1 MRSADVVIIGGGVM
15 GASIAYHLAK
25 EKVRVILLERE
36 SCLGTGAT
44 GHCSGGV
51 RHQFSNPANVKL
63 SLASL
68 RKLRAMP
75 EELDCEIDMHF
86 DGYLFVISS
95 EKALEN
101 FRASAA
107 MQNALGVSTEI
118 LPREEIA
125 KLVSH
130 VNLRINVDGLLGG
143 SYSREDGVA
152 DPHGVTSAYARA
164 AKQLGAEINL
174 NSEVTAIKK
183 QGSRIDSVC
192 TPNDEIATSIVVNAA
207 GPWSASIGEMAGISV
222 PVQPYRRHVFITHGF
237 PEVPTN
243 HIFVIDFETTFY
255 FHREGEGVLMGMSD
269 PDEPASFV
277 DAVDWNFLD
286 RVTEVGVRRFPPL
299 ANASIRRAWAGLYEV
314 TPDAN
319 PIIGEA
325 AELPGFFLATGFSG
339 HGFMHGPIVGEL
351 LADLILQRQ
360 PQIDISCFSLDRFS
374 RTAVRPEVNVV

>member
-1 MRSADVVIIGGGVM
+1 M

-25 EKVRVILLERE
+25 ENVHVILLERD
-36 SCLGTGAT
+36 SRLGTGAT
-44 GHCSGGV
+44 GRCSGGV

-68 RKLRAMP
+68 RKLKAMP
-75 EELDCEIDMHF
+75 EELDCDIDMHF
-86 DGYLFVISS
+86 DGYLFLISS
-95 EKALEN
+95 EKGLDN

-107 MQNALGVSTEI
+107 MQNALGVSTEMF
-118 LPREEIA
+118 PPDQIA
-125 KLVSH
+125 KLVSGL
-130 VNLRINVDGLLGG
+130 NLDDVLAG
-143 SYSREDGVA
+143 SYSPEDGVA
-152 DPHGVTSAYARA
+152 DPHGVTSGYASA
-164 AKQLGAEINL
+164 AKRLGAEINL
-174 NSEVTAIKK
+174 NAEVIAIKK
-183 QGSRIDSVC
+183 RGSQITSVC
-192 TPNDEIATSIVVNAA
+192 TSTEEIATSIVVNAA
-207 GPWSASIGEMAGISV
+207 GPWSASIGEMAGVSV

-237 PEVPTN
+237 PEGPAN
-243 HIFVIDFETTFY
+243 HIFVIDFETSFY

-286 RVTEVGVRRFPPL
+286 RVTDVGVRRFPPL

-325 AELPGFFLATGFSG
+325 SQLPGFFLATGFSG

-351 LADLILQRQ
+351 IADLILRRQ
-360 PQIDISCFSLDRFS
+360 PQINISCFSLDRFS
-374 RTAVRPEVNVV
+374 RTAIRPEVNVV

>member
-1 MRSADVVIIGGGVM
+1 M

-25 EKVRVILLERE
+25 DKVRVILLERE
-36 SCLGTGAT
+36 SRLGTGAT
-44 GHCSGGV
+44 GRCSGGV

-86 DGYLFVISS
+86 DGYLFLISS
-95 EKALEN
+95 EKGLEN

-118 LPREEIA
+118 VPTERVA
-125 KLVSH
+125 KLVPH
-130 VNLRINVDGLLGG
+130 ANLGDVLAG
-143 SYSREDGVA
+143 SYSFEDGVA
-152 DPHGVTSAYARA
+152 DPDGVTSGYARA
-164 AKQLGAEINL
+164 AKRLGAEINL
-174 NSEVTAIKK
+174 NAEVVAIKK
-183 QGSRIDSVC
+183 QGSRIATVC
-192 TPNDEIATSIVVNAA
+192 TRTHEIATSMVVNAA
-207 GPWSASIGEMAGISV
+207 GPWSASVGEMAGVAV

-237 PEVPTN
+237 PDVPTN

-255 FHREGEGVLMGMSD
+255 FHREGEGVLTGMSD
-269 PDEPASFV
+269 PDEPSSFI

-286 RVTEVGVRRFPPL
+286 RVTDVGVRRFPPL
-299 ANASIRRAWAGLYEV
+299 AKASIRRAWAGLYEV

-325 AELPGFFLATGFSG
+325 TQLPGFFLATGFSG

-351 LADLILQRQ
+351 LADLILRCQ

>member
-1 MRSADVVIIGGGVM
+1 M
-15 GASIAYHLAK
+15 GTSIAYHLAK
-25 EKVRVILLERE
+25 EKIRVILLERE
-36 SCLGTGAT
+36 SRLGTGAT
-44 GHCSGGV
+44 GRCSGGV

-68 RKLRAMP
+68 RKLKAMP

-86 DGYLFVISS
+86 DGYLFLISS
-95 EKALEN
+95 EKGLEN

-118 LPREEIA
+118 VPPEKIA
-125 KLVSH
+125 QLVSH
-130 VNLRINVDGLLGG
+130 VNLDDIIAG
-143 SYSREDGVA
+143 SYSCEDGVA
-152 DPHGVTSAYARA
+152 DPHGVTSGYSRA
-164 AKQLGAEINL
+164 ARHLGAEISL
-174 NSEVTAIKK
+174 GSEVIAIKK
-183 QGSRIDSVC
+183 QGSQITSVC
-192 TPNDEIATSIVVNAA
+192 TSTEEIATSMVVNAA
-207 GPWSASIGEMAGISV
+207 GPWSASIGDMAGVAV

-237 PEVPTN
+237 PEVPSN

-269 PDEPASFV
+269 PDEPPSFV

-286 RVTEVGVRRFPPL
+286 RVTDVGVRRFPPL
-299 ANASIRRAWAGLYEV
+299 EKASIRRAWAGLYEV

-325 AELPGFFLATGFSG
+325 TQLPGFFLATGFSG

-351 LADLILQRQ
+351 LADIVLRRQ
-360 PQIDISCFSLDRFS
+360 PQIDIFSFSLDRFLGS
-374 RTAVRPEVNVV
+374 VPKREVNVV

>member
-1 MRSADVVIIGGGVM
+1 VVIIGGGVM

-25 EKVRVILLERE
+25 EKIRVVLLERE
-36 SCLGTGAT
+36 SRLGTGAT
-44 GHCSGGV
+44 GRCSGGV

-86 DGYLFVISS
+86 DGYLFLISS
-95 EKALEN
+95 EEGLEN

-118 LPREEIA
+118 LTPDQIA
-125 KLVSH
+125 KLVSD
-130 VNLRINVDGLLGG
+130 VNLRITFDDVLAG

-152 DPHGVTSAYARA
+152 DPHGVTSGYARA
-164 AKQLGAEINL
+164 AKQLGAEIKVNA
-174 NSEVTAIKK
+174 EVIAIKK
-183 QGSRIDSVC
+183 HGSRITSVC
-192 TPNDEIATSIVVNAA
+192 TPTDEIATSMVVNAA
-207 GPWSASIGEMAGISV
+207 GPWSASIGQMAGVPV

-237 PEVPTN
+237 PDVPAN
-243 HIFVIDFETTFY
+243 HIFVIDFETSFY

-269 PDEPASFV
+269 PDEPSSFV

-286 RVTEVGVRRFPPL
+286 RVTDVGVRRFPPL
-299 ANASIRRAWAGLYEV
+299 AKASIRRAWAGLYEV

-325 AELPGFFLATGFSG
+325 RQLPGFFLATGFSG

-351 LADLILQRQ
+351 IAELILRRR
-360 PQIDISCFSLDRFS
+360 PQIDISSFSLERFS

>member
-1 MRSADVVIIGGGVM
+1 MRSTDVVIIGGGVM

-36 SCLGTGAT
+36 PRLGTGAT
-44 GHCSGGV
+44 GRCSGGV

-68 RKLRAMP
+68 RKLKAMP

-86 DGYLFVISS
+86 DGYLFLITS
-95 EKALEN
+95 ENGLKN

-107 MQNALGVSTEI
+107 MQNALGVSTEM
-118 LPREEIA
+118 LTPDEIA
-125 KLVSH
+125 KLISH
-130 VNLRINVDGLLGG
+130 VNLRINVDDVLAG

-152 DPHGVTSAYARA
+152 DPHGVTSGYARA
-164 AKQLGAEINL
+164 ARQLGAEINL
-174 NSEVTAIKK
+174 NAEVVAIKK
-183 QGSRIDSVC
+183 QGSQITSVC
-192 TPNDEIATSIVVNAA
+192 TATDEIATSIVVNAA
-207 GPWSASIGEMAGISV
+207 GPWSARIGEMAGVPV

-243 HIFVIDFETTFY
+243 HIFVIDFETSFY

-269 PDEPASFV
+269 PDEPSSFI

-286 RVTEVGVRRFPPL
+286 RVTDVGVRRFPPL
-299 ANASIRRAWAGLYEV
+299 AKASIRRAWAGLYEV

-325 AELPGFFLATGFSG
+325 SQLPGFFLATGFSG

-351 LADLILQRQ
+351 IADLILRRR

-374 RTAVRPEVNVV
+374 RTAARPEVNVV

>member
-1 MRSADVVIIGGGVM
+1 
-15 GASIAYHLAK
+15 
-25 EKVRVILLERE
+25 
-36 SCLGTGAT
+36 
-44 GHCSGGV
+44 
-51 RHQFSNPANVKL
+51 
-63 SLASL
+63 
-68 RKLRAMP
+68 
-75 EELDCEIDMHF
+75 
-86 DGYLFVISS
+86 
-95 EKALEN
+95 
-101 FRASAA
+101 

-152 DPHGVTSAYARA
+152 DPHGVTSSYARA
-164 AKQLGAEINL
+164 AKRLGAEINL

-192 TPNDEIATSIVVNAA
+192 TPTEEIATSIVVNAA

-325 AELPGFFLATGFSG
+325 SQLPGFFLATGFSG

-351 LADLILQRQ
+351 FADLILRRQ
-360 PQIDISCFSLDRFS
+360 PQIDISSFSLDRFS